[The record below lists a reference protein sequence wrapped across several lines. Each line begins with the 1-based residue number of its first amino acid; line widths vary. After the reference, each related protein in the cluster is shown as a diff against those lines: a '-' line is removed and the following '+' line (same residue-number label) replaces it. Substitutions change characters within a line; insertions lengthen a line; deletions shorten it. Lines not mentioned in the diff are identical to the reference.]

1 MSNNPTVVVASY
13 LSSVTTIGHPKLAL
27 PSDPAWSRAV
37 CAQHRGGDLCRWYC
51 WPWDCMASGTAVE
64 VIMRSSSVRKAVPSV
79 SIWVFFLLPPR
90 FDPFIQLNFEATP
103 RTYLLPRLH
112 TAWSWRGRYIPAC
125 SRYLLLTVL
134 SLLSCCSLFQS
145 RSSFS
150 QLSTLP
156 CLNDR

>member
-64 VIMRSSSVRKAVPSV
+64 VIMCSSSVRKAVPSV
-79 SIWVFFLLPPR
+79 SIWVFFPPPPQIWPFYTVEFWGNSQDLSPPKATHCLVLEGTLHSSLQQVPVAYCSFLAQLLLPFPK
-90 FDPFIQLNFEATP
+90 QKQ
-103 RTYLLPRLH
+103 LLPAFH
-112 TAWSWRGRYIPAC
+112 IA
-125 SRYLLLTVL
+125 
-134 SLLSCCSLFQS
+134 LFKW
-145 RSSFS
+145 
-150 QLSTLP
+150 
-156 CLNDR
+156 